1 MWINVPINVSMT
13 GLVAAS
19 ASVVAAGGCSGEAG
33 EAGGRNTK
41 MGEAGGRNSSNPVLL
56 GTCSR
61 EALHKIVS
69 SHTST
74 QVGSSALQMGQ
85 VLSDRDFICISQDFI
100 CISRYLSLK

>member
-1 MWINVPINVSMT
+1 MT

-33 EAGGRNTK
+33 EGGGRNTK
-41 MGEAGGRNSSNPVLL
+41 MGEAGGRNVLL
-56 GTCSR
+56 GSCSR

-85 VLSDRDFICISQDFI
+85 PGSV
-100 CISRYLSLK
+100 